1 MALFVQNDWKV
12 TLKLTL
18 NFGARYEYNPP
29 YHEIE
34 DNFFNFDP
42 GTGRVIVPSQAAFS
56 RINPLFPSNLVPVVT
71 ASQAGVPDS
80 LFYTDR
86 NNLAPRFGFAYRP
99 FSTSR
104 TVIRG
109 GYGIYIDD
117 LTSSL
122 WRLGTG
128 GPFVS
133 QETFTNVVTGGVPT
147 FRFPRAF
154 PGGFG
159 SIGAQSF
166 NAIDPN
172 VQNPYI
178 QQWSMTLEQEVLNM
192 GLRISYIG
200 TYNRKLIWG
209 QNINQ
214 PVPGMQTFNN
224 NLRRFPALNNIILR
238 QNGGIQ
244 NYNSLHVVAERKLH
258 RGVYYQFGWTWSNSM
273 TDDPSD
279 GDGGAQPQNSYDRAA
294 DYARV
299 AYNPRNRVAASVQY
313 ELPFGPGKPILSNV
327 SGIAKW
333 LVAGWTASTVLIAQ
347 TGQRFSPIF
356 SGFDTSNTNTP
367 GNQRPDRIADGNFE
381 SAQRSIQKWFDA
393 SAFVVPGDTN
403 GDGRPDVPVG
413 RFGTSGANPLEGPGF
428 LNLDAGLYKTF
439 QISERFRAQLE
450 GTFTNSLNHPNYGL
464 PNNNIRSASV
474 GQITS
479 LYTAYAGGA
488 RSGQVGLRI
497 EF

>member
-1 MALFVQNDWKV
+1 
-12 TLKLTL
+12 
-18 NFGARYEYNPP
+18 
-29 YHEIE
+29 
-34 DNFFNFDP
+34 
-42 GTGRVIVPSQAAFS
+42 
-56 RINPLFPSNLVPVVT
+56 
-71 ASQAGVPDS
+71 
-80 LFYTDR
+80 
-86 NNLAPRFGFAYRP
+86 
-99 FSTSR
+99 
-104 TVIRG
+104 
-109 GYGIYIDD
+109 
-117 LTSSL
+117 
-122 WRLGTG
+122 
-128 GPFVS
+128 
-133 QETFTNVVTGGVPT
+133 
-147 FRFPRAF
+147 
-154 PGGFG
+154 
-159 SIGAQSF
+159 
-166 NAIDPN
+166 
-172 VQNPYI
+172 
-178 QQWSMTLEQEVLNM
+178 
-192 GLRISYIG
+192 
-200 TYNRKLIWG
+200 
-209 QNINQ
+209 
-214 PVPGMQTFNN
+214 
-224 NLRRFPALNNIILR
+224 
-238 QNGGIQ
+238 
-244 NYNSLHVVAERKLH
+244 
-258 RGVYYQFGWTWSNSM
+258 M

-413 RFGTSGANPLEGPGF
+413 RFGNSGANPLEGPGF